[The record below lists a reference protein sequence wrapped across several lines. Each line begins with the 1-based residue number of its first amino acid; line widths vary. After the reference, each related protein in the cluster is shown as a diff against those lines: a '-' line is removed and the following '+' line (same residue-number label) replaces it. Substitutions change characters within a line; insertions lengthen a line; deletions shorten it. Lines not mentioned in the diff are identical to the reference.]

1 VLHPNVKF
9 AILKEQ
15 VLFYGDI
22 TDDDPIDYHDVD
34 VEKESPEELAG
45 AIEGL
50 ITSAEQAGND
60 PGWCSEFTT
69 VVNRVKR
76 RCQAQAWRR
85 PSCEGAAACHQAAR
99 RWRTRANVTS
109 KVRSTAA
116 EGHA

>member
-50 ITSAEQAGND
+50 LTSAEQADLFRHGVQ
-60 PGWCSEFTT
+60 SLRQLLTE
-69 VVNRVKR
+69 
-76 RCQAQAWRR
+76 
-85 PSCEGAAACHQAAR
+85 
-99 RWRTRANVTS
+99 
-109 KVRSTAA
+109 
-116 EGHA
+116 